1 MITLPLQAGLRTLH
15 EAGPE
20 VRRAIS
26 GVLDELTEVELETN
40 TRRNLPFFGS
50 VIQSLKQKGSV
61 RGLRISQVPHS
72 RLDPPQSESEQ
83 QSLSNMSTIGGNGRL
98 KKVTQ
103 ENGISEDR
111 NNRYIIQIEKISGMK
126 QKRIHIP
133 SFLSH

>member
-1 MITLPLQAGLRTLH
+1 M
-15 EAGPE
+15 
-20 VRRAIS
+20 
-26 GVLDELTEVELETN
+26 
-40 TRRNLPFFGS
+40 
-50 VIQSLKQKGSV
+50 IQSLKQKGSV

-83 QSLSNMSTIGGNGRL
+83 QSLSNMSTIDGNGRL

-126 QKRIHIP
+126 QKNF
-133 SFLSH
+133 SLNSSMENF